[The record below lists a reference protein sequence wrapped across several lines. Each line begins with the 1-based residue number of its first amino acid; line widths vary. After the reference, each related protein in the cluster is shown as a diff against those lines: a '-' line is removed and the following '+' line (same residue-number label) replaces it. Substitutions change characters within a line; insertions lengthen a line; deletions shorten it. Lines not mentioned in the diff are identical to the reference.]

1 MLTFPITDISSG
13 FDGRIRLL
21 NDLCPI
27 IRDDAVARES
37 LRNYSVSVQRAKSLL
52 PPLLFDC
59 QTSHSTVSF
68 QSRVHTTN
76 HNPLSDRKQCC
87 ITGKTLKIDVCI
99 KFYNF
104 IYFMILYKLFYLNL
118 YKNLIYNFQFNL
130 VRNIY
135 IYIYIFLYT
144 NENK

>member
-27 IRDDAVARES
+27 TRDDAVARES

-68 QSRVHTTN
+68 QSGVHTTN

-104 IYFMILYKLFYLNL
+104 IYFMILYKLLYLGL
-118 YKNLIYNFQFNL
+118 YKNLIYNFSIQFSTMKYL
-130 VRNIY
+130 HS
-135 IYIYIFLYT
+135 
-144 NENK
+144 